1 MKYKVG
7 DKVRIK
13 SLDWYNQ
20 NKNSIGDINFGE
32 VSFVES
38 MCELLGVE
46 AIILEVKRNGYIVSK
61 DDHKW
66 LWTDE
71 MFEEDYESTLSKKS
85 GIIMTGDDVI
95 YNPCTDYADTLTV
108 SIELIKS
115 GMNPN
120 DVANTAKSIIVKLK
134 QD

>member
-20 NKNSIGDINFGE
+20 NKNSDGSI
-32 VSFVES
+32 S
-38 MCELLGVE
+38 CGVE
-46 AIILEVKRNGYIVSK
+46 RFIKNMIIFCGCDQVICEVQNDRYII
-61 DDHKW
+61 DDDGHYW

>member
-120 DVANTAKSIIVKLK
+120 DVANTAKPIIVKLK